1 MNEMNLE
8 TKLFDRVV
16 KFMMD
21 NGIKC
26 DEYVS
31 QCDHVIENAYEFIE
45 DLFNIVE
52 PRLPVSFLNE
62 DE

>member
-1 MNEMNLE
+1 MI
-8 TKLFDRVV
+8 
-16 KFMMD
+16 D

-26 DEYVS
+26 DEYVAQS
-31 QCDHVIENAYEFIE
+31 DHVIENAYEFIE

-52 PRLPVSFLNE
+52 PRLPASFLYA